1 MSRSPTIETY
11 PELQRVF
18 SFFNEH
24 LFEGKLSAPL
34 FVLESSVRFA
44 GYFSKNKYVSADGS
58 RKTHQIALNPA
69 AFHESSVKDN
79 LSTILHE
86 MCHQYQS
93 EYGREPRRCYHDK
106 QWAEYMEERGLIPSD
121 TGLPGGKKTG
131 QRMNHYIE
139 EGGRFDVLADQL
151 IAEGFSFAWHDPH
164 TLTRYREQK
173 RLGIIT
179 KKKTKTTQADEPLPV
194 AAASATTHASTA
206 VAVSPP
212 TFEAGAPLYN
222 SSNRVKYICMTC
234 SQQAWGKRGLKILC
248 GQDQCDKRPMEAE
261 DDY

>member
-1 MSRSPTIETY
+1 MTCSPTIETY

-18 SFFNEH
+18 NFFNEH
-24 LFEGKLSAPL
+24 LFDGKLSAPL

-44 GYFSKNKYVSADGS
+44 GYFSKDKYVSADGT

-69 AFHESSVKDN
+69 AFHESSIKDN

-93 EYGREPRRCYHDK
+93 EYGKEPRRCYHDR
-106 QWAEYMEERGLIPSD
+106 QWADYMEERGLIPSD
-121 TGLPGGKKTG
+121 TGLPGGKRTG

-139 EGGRFDVLADQL
+139 QGGKFDKLAEQL

-173 RLGIIT
+173 RLKSIA
-179 KKKTKTTQADEPLPV
+179 KKKADTAPNENSMPV
-194 AAASATTHASTA
+194 AAASATTHAATT
-206 VAVSPP
+206 VAVQQP
-212 TFEAGAPLYN
+212 TFEAEGVVYN
-222 SSNRVKYICMTC
+222 SSNRVKYICMSC
-234 SQQAWGKRGLKILC
+234 SQQVWGKHGLKILC
-248 GQDQCDKRPMEAE
+248 GQDQCGQRPMNPE
-261 DDY
+261 DAY